1 MRKHRI
7 IALAFMSLLC
17 LAAPS
22 AANAQDIS
30 LPAPQKSTV
39 EGSLTR
45 ALQDRQSSRSFTD
58 MKISRQ
64 MLSDLLWAAD
74 GINRP
79 DGKRTVPSA
88 MNRQDITVYVGTDE
102 GTFRYD
108 AKENKLVKIGSGD
121 LRKAVA
127 GRNTFIRTAPVVLAI
142 ASDTSAFKGNIALSG
157 IDAGV
162 VVQNVYLFC
171 AANGLG
177 TVCCYAGED
186 TSEVQ
191 KFLGIKSENKPLVY
205 MPVGGKQ

>member
-7 IALAFMSLLC
+7 VALSLMSLLC

-22 AANAQDIS
+22 AANAQDMS

-39 EGSLTR
+39 EGSLTH
-45 ALQDRQSSRSFTD
+45 ALQNRQSSRSFTD

-74 GINRP
+74 GVNRP

-121 LRKAVA
+121 LRKAAA
-127 GRNTFIRTAPVVLAI
+127 GRNKFIQTAPVVLAI
-142 ASDTSAFKGNIALSG
+142 ASDTSAFKGNMALSG